1 MVNEKLLNKINK
13 TLENHIFSIQSDFL
27 RDEEN
32 MKVDFKLNIVGTTN
46 LFSVGI
52 EYEYILVDIQLPFE
66 LNGNGTKDR
75 VFTLL
80 HSGLGNRYNY
90 DDSPLFRK
98 LSYSV
103 IDYVKDVLSWFGIN
117 NRIKINTINL
127 ITQ

>member
-13 TLENHIFSIQSDFL
+13 TFENHIFSIQSDFL
-27 RDEEN
+27 RSEEN
-32 MKVDFKLNIVGTTN
+32 MIVDFKLNIAGTTN

-66 LNGNGTKDR
+66 LNGNGTKDQ

-80 HSGLGNRYNY
+80 HSGLGNKYNY
-90 DDSPLFRK
+90 DGSPIFTT
-98 LSYSV
+98 LSYT
-103 IDYVKDVLSWFGIN
+103 IAEYVKDVLSWFGIN
-117 NRIKINTINL
+117 NRVKINKITL

>member
-1 MVNEKLLNKINK
+1 MINEKLLNKINK
-13 TLENHIFSIQSDFL
+13 TLESRVFSIQSDFL
-27 RDEEN
+27 RAEEN
-32 MKVDFKLNIVGTTN
+32 MIVDFKLNIVGTTN

-66 LNGNGTKDR
+66 LNGNGTKNS

-80 HSGLGNRYNY
+80 HSGLGNGYNY
-90 DDSPLFRK
+90 DDSPIFRN

-103 IDYVKDVLSWFGIN
+103 IEYVKDVLSWFGIK
-117 NRIKINTINL
+117 NRVKINKITL